1 MTTYNV
7 VNSKSAT
14 LGAATVDIV
23 NLSRPA
29 DRIRIDNLSATNP
42 IYANVAG
49 PTLPPPS
56 VGPQP
61 AAPTPTVAGDNSA
74 IVVPPNG
81 SVTYPLVGRAMIGTV
96 ALIST
101 GAQAYSVVSVP

>member
-1 MTTYNV
+1 MATYNV

-29 DRIRIDNLSATNP
+29 DRIRIDNQSATNP

-49 PTLPPPS
+49 PPYSNS
-56 VGPQP
+56 VGPHP
-61 AAPTPTVAGDNSA
+61 VAATPTVAGDNSV
-74 IVVPPNG
+74 IVVPPNS

-96 ALIST
+96 ALISA
-101 GAQAYSVVSVP
+101 GAQVYSVVSVP